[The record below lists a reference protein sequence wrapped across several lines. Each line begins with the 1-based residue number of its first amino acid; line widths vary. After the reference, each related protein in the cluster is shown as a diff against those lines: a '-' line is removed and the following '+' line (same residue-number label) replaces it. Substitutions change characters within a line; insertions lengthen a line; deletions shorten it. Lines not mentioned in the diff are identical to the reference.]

1 MPGLKEL
8 GKALENLLKALK
20 ERKEDELRDELSMLF
35 RTVESIR
42 VAEEELIVDPS
53 VAVRAEELNE
63 YLASLN
69 VSEVMKSS
77 ESSRAVLRRIAS
89 GVEQLVTGIRISS
102 RRSKTIA
109 AGVAM
114 LLVLLDM
121 LLLMYSNIVG
131 LGEAVGQVLLV
142 LSILSFVLASIAIMS
157 ALLSLY
163 ITFVVLLILASISF
177 IELGLGVAGA
187 LTAGI
192 PVTTIESASLFA
204 ALGVT
209 ALVLGVLLLKNRQIA
224 TVYRRVRYALSELS
238 SRIENL
244 ARAVES
250 IPSTA
255 TRTQI
260 PLEQAYREFEEVLS
274 RVYGNQAREI
284 AGYLVDML
292 RIAGRD
298 IREELEKLK
307 RTLEA

>member
-89 GVEQLVTGIRISS
+89 GVEQLVTRIRISS